1 MSAQAQEPKMF
12 ASLTSSRTQDDKTL
26 RAQRRGRNY
35 SMPKSRCKTRSE
47 WRVRPGKSPERLPAH
62 YHLECEFGSD
72 VMLSW
77 RDDGVEPLYVCEEHA
92 KEIAHL
98 AELRSAQVHAV
109 EARSIEVREK
119 TSGDKLQESLP
130 ESEPKPESAA
140 AVETTAQLASVP
152 APDVAS
158 ELASDVASPAL
169 QTASTGESEVPSD
182 ADTDSETK
190 KSPRTRAER
199 CAAIDQLICELAA
212 KVESAF
218 SESETKISVWNTID
232 APLEKATQEIIGN
245 QSISD
250 TQKDVALQQLGA
262 LQQSLK
268 QDTAE
273 EITPRQANTIKQTV
287 WNSLTGESAVSDEAK
302 PAYRAVYDS
311 LDAAIHAATPKVR
324 HLEARVTNLQKMKAE
339 LQNSAPASAPADD
352 LAQTPA

>member
-12 ASLTSSRTQDDKTL
+12 ASLTSPKTLDDKTV

-47 WRVRPGKSPERLPAH
+47 FRVRPGKPPEHLPAH

-98 AELRSAQVHAV
+98 AEVRSAQVHAV
-109 EARSIEVREK
+109 EVREK
-119 TSGDKLQESLP
+119 TSGDKLQEFLP
-130 ESEPKPESAA
+130 ESGPKPESAA
-140 AVETTAQLASVP
+140 AAETTAQLAPVP
-152 APDVAS
+152 APDGAS
-158 ELASDVASPAL
+158 ELASEVAFPAPE
-169 QTASTGESEVPSD
+169 TASTGEPLVASN
-182 ADTDSETK
+182 ADTESKTK
-190 KSPRTRAER
+190 KSPRTTAER
-199 CAAIDQLICELAA
+199 CGAIDQLISELAA
-212 KVESAF
+212 KMESAF

-250 TQKDVALQQLGA
+250 PQKDAALQQLGA

-268 QDTAE
+268 QDTAN

-287 WNSLTGESAVSDEAK
+287 WNSLSGENAVSDEAK
-302 PAYRAVYDS
+302 PAYRAVYES
-311 LDAAIHAATPKVR
+311 LEAAIHAATPKAK
-324 HLEARVTNLQKMKAE
+324 HLDARLTNLQKMKAE
-339 LQNSAPASAPADD
+339 LQSSAPAPDSAPAGDP
-352 LAQTPA
+352 AQTTA

>member
-1 MSAQAQEPKMF
+1 MF
-12 ASLTSSRTQDDKTL
+12 ASLTSPKTLDDKTL

-47 WRVRPGKSPERLPAH
+47 WRVRPGKPPEHLPAH

-72 VMLSW
+72 VMLCW

-98 AELRSAQVHAV
+98 AELRSGQVHAV
-109 EARSIEVREK
+109 EVREK
-119 TSGDKLQESLP
+119 TSGDKLQEFSP

-140 AVETTAQLASVP
+140 TVETTAHLAPVL
-152 APDVAS
+152 APDGAS
-158 ELASDVASPAL
+158 ELASDVASPAPE
-169 QTASTGESEVPSD
+169 TASTGESQVASNAD
-182 ADTDSETK
+182 AESKTK
-190 KSPRTRAER
+190 KSSRTTAER
-199 CAAIDQLICELAA
+199 CAAIDQLICELAT
-212 KVESAF
+212 KLESAF

-250 TQKDVALQQLGA
+250 AQKDAALQQLGA

-268 QDTAE
+268 QDAAE
-273 EITPRQANTIKQTV
+273 EITPRQANAIKQTV
-287 WNSLTGESAVSDEAK
+287 WNSLSGESAVSDEAK

-311 LDAAIHAATPKVR
+311 LDAAIHAAVPKVR
-324 HLEARVTNLQKMKAE
+324 HLEARLTNLQKMKAE
-339 LQNSAPASAPADD
+339 LQSSAPAPDSAPADAP
-352 LAQTPA
+352 AQTPA